1 MKNYE
6 PELKNP
12 LITANIN
19 KAQVLLRGHIKI
31 YRTMVEEGNGNPLQY
46 SCLEDSILWTGE
58 SGRL

>member
-6 PELKNP
+6 TELKNP

-19 KAQVLLRGHIKI
+19 KAQVAVKRIYKNI

-46 SCLEDSILWTGE
+46 SCLEVSMDWGVW
-58 SGRL
+58 

>member
-19 KAQVLLRGHIKI
+19 KAQVTIKGMYKNI
-31 YRTMVEEGNGNPLQY
+31 QDYG
-46 SCLEDSILWTGE
+46 
-58 SGRL
+58 